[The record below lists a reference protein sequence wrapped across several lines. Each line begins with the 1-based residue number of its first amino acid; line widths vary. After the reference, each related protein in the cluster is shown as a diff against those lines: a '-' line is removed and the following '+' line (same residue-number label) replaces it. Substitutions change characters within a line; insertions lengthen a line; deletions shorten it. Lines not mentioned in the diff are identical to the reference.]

1 MSSYNSLLGMFSF
14 GEMINDSP
22 RRNNDMIET
31 KEGDLAM
38 VRATDLIPLESVAV
52 QRLRTGLSLAL
63 MFVGCLV
70 ASVSAQ
76 ENSRIP
82 TGLRPPMHAGVYVVA
97 HRGVHDSIPENTLA
111 AYERAID
118 LGCDFVEIDVRTT
131 KDGHLVSIH
140 DSTIDR
146 YSSRRET
153 GKVAEMTLEEL
164 RGIDIGSRVDP
175 KWSQERV
182 PTVNEV
188 LHLCRGRIGIYL
200 DVKSASIEQLLGLVR
215 EFGME
220 RETLWY
226 IPSSKVTELRQRSDL
241 AWPMPDPGPE
251 KFLSDL
257 LTIHQPP
264 IVASTAKYFSESFAT
279 LCHQKNAI
287 VIVDDKDPT
296 SWVPLLEAGA
306 DGIQTDHP
314 KELIEFL
321 QSDRAP

>member
-1 MSSYNSLLGMFSF
+1 MFSF

-52 QRLRTGLSLAL
+52 QRLRTGISLAL

-146 YSSRRET
+146 YSSRGET

-164 RGIDIGSRVDP
+164 RGIDIGRRFCICAAD
-175 KWSQERV
+175 E
-182 PTVNEV
+182 
-188 LHLCRGRIGIYL
+188 
-200 DVKSASIEQLLGLVR
+200 
-215 EFGME
+215 
-220 RETLWY
+220 
-226 IPSSKVTELRQRSDL
+226 
-241 AWPMPDPGPE
+241 
-251 KFLSDL
+251 
-257 LTIHQPP
+257 
-264 IVASTAKYFSESFAT
+264 SEST
-279 LCHQKNAI
+279 
-287 VIVDDKDPT
+287 
-296 SWVPLLEAGA
+296 WM
-306 DGIQTDHP
+306 
-314 KELIEFL
+314 
-321 QSDRAP
+321 